1 MRLSWIA
8 FSRLIGASERGFRQ
22 AFEDSRRYRNLD
34 RLLPPFVVKLG
45 LETLALA
52 HRRRGTWA

>member
-1 MRLSWIA
+1 MSLQLDRVFEA
-8 FSRLIGASERGFRQ
+8 YGASERGFRQ

-45 LETLALA
+45 LEALALA